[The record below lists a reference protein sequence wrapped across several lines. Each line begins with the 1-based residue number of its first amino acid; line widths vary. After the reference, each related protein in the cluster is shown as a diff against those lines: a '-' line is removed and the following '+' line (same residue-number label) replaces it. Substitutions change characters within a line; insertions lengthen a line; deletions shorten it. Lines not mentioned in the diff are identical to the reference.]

1 MLFIRQASVSKSIL
15 SSVKKFIYCPIRGQK
30 KKNRWLNPEYKL
42 DQYMHG
48 VSNSSPLNNF
58 ETMPIAMKYFIFPFK
73 FSSRFLFSVCYIAD
87 LA

>member
-15 SSVKKFIYCPIRGQK
+15 SFVKKSIYCPIRGQK
-30 KKNRWLNPEYKL
+30 NNSWFNQEYKL

-48 VSNSSPLNNF
+48 VSNLNSLNNF
-58 ETMPIAMKYFIFPFK
+58 ETMPIAMKYFIFPSK
-73 FSSRFLFSVCYIAD
+73 FSSRFLFSVCYVGD